1 MKSVPSPSVSS
12 SKNKLM
18 GDSINST
25 LKAKFVRGN
34 PGLSAAV
41 ERDDFNDLL
50 QKNRE
55 YISRLLSGQGDTL
68 DSLTD
73 MVDALGSKINESSVS
88 AMNLVDDLSALD
100 NLIDEERRKWIVQVM
115 MELLHF

>member
-1 MKSVPSPSVSS
+1 MKSIPSPSVSS